1 MQPKGLQSATGG
13 RLQSAM
19 GVWLQNTTKG
29 IAKCDGIS
37 KCDIITIRNIYPKLA
52 IKTRK
57 WHYFI
62 LY

>member
-1 MQPKGLQSATGG
+1 MDYKVQPKGLQSATGG

-37 KCDIITIRNIYPKLA
+37 KCDIITII
-52 IKTRK
+52 I
-57 WHYFI
+57 FI
-62 LY
+62 QN